1 MNKLFNTQDLVRR
14 PIQSKLNDMPI
25 NVGDVVHLKLA
36 DGKAIRAA
44 VIFNAPINGTTTYTT
59 ELIQPCGA
67 KLGQRIRFRHE
78 HVHRIES
85 VSRQRRLSA

>member
-1 MNKLFNTQDLVRR
+1 MNTQFNIRNLVRR
-14 PIQSKLNDMPI
+14 PAHSKLDEMPI

-59 ELIQPCGA
+59 EMIRPCGTTQGA
-67 KLGQRIRFRHE
+67 RIRFRHE
-78 HVHRIES
+78 HVHRIEP
-85 VSRQRRLSA
+85 VAPMRKLDA

>member
-1 MNKLFNTQDLVRR
+1 MNKQLNTNDLVRR
-14 PIQSKLNDMPI
+14 PSQSQLNDTPI
-25 NVGDVVHLKLA
+25 NVGDVVHLRLA
-36 DGKAIRAA
+36 DGKAIRAT
-44 VIFNAPINGTTTYTT
+44 VIYNAPINGTTTYTT

-67 KLGQRIRFRHE
+67 KRGQRIRFRHE